1 MVKICGGMVLFE
13 PEIELL
19 IQNISCIIDQIHKL
33 YIFDNG
39 SSNHEII
46 RKKIIKQFP
55 KLEYYYSNKNRGIAF
70 GLNWLLKKAN
80 MEKYDWCLTLDQDS
94 ICSSNMISE
103 YRKYIAYSKVALISP
118 FVLNNSKIT
127 LHEYKLL
134 KLPEY
139 EYIDEPMN
147 CITSGCLT
155 NIKIFKELHGLNSK
169 LFIDFVDTELNC
181 KVLDS
186 GYKILRA
193 NRAYLIQ
200 QMGKA
205 YPVPVFE
212 WLYRKTKIN
221 IFRRMKVATVYSNK
235 SLYYSSRNS
244 RYIRRNFDHIG
255 KRTSFLFMF
264 AYYFYFSMFYPKYRS
279 RKVMC
284 RSIIRGFKDYKRMF
298 EEQ

>member
-19 IQNISCIIDQIHKL
+19 IQNISCIIDQIDKL

-103 YRKYIAYSKVALISP
+103 YKKYITYPKIALISP
-118 FVLNNSKIT
+118 FVLNNSKFT
-127 LHEYKLL
+127 LEEYK
-134 KLPEY
+134 KLSLPDY
-139 EYIDEPMN
+139 EYITEPMN

-155 NIKIFKELHGLNSK
+155 NVKIFNNLHGVNSK

-181 KVLDS
+181 KVLDN
-186 GYKILRA
+186 GYRILRA
-193 NRAYLIQ
+193 NRTYLIQ

-205 YPVPVFE
+205 HQVKLFD
-212 WLYRKTKIN
+212 WLYRKTKLN
-221 IFRRMKVATVYSNK
+221 TFRRMKVATVYTDQR
-235 SLYYSSRNS
+235 LYYSSRNS
-244 RYIRRNFDHIG
+244 RYIRKNFKNKG
-255 KRTSFLFMF
+255 KRTSFIFMF
-264 AYYFYFSMFYPKYRS
+264 TYYCYFSLFYPKN
-279 RKVMC
+279 RKRRMMWH
-284 RSIIRGFKDYKRMF
+284 SIIKGFKDYSKVI
-298 EEQ
+298 